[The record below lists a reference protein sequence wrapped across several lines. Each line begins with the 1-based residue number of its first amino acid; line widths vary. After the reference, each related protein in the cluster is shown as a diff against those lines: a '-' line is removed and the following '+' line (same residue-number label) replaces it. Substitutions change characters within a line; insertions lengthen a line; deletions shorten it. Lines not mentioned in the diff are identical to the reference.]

1 LQVEGD
7 EEFEESAPAPGGQQ
21 RRGELDAEVDDV
33 LDEDD
38 PLYSMTKTQAR

>member
-1 LQVEGD
+1 MEGD
-7 EEFEESAPAPGGQQ
+7 EEFEESAPAPGAQQ